1 MIINIVALMHWISFI
16 IYMSIIILYI
26 CILCIWV
33 LYIWVLLE
41 RIFKSF
47 MDQKRTNVSGQSSQ
61 NDLKLDRGFFRQTF
75 LRFIMINKL
84 VCE

>member
-1 MIINIVALMHWISFI
+1 MQMIINIVTLMYWISFI

-26 CILCIWV
+26 CIWV

-61 NDLKLDRGFFRQTF
+61 NDLKLDRGFLRQTF
-75 LRFIMINKL
+75 LRFIMINES

>member
-1 MIINIVALMHWISFI
+1 MIINMVTLMHWISFI

-26 CILCIWV
+26 CIYVYGYWV

-47 MDQKRTNVSGQSSQ
+47 MDQKE
-61 NDLKLDRGFFRQTF
+61 QTC
-75 LRFIMINKL
+75 L
-84 VCE
+84 VNRHKTI